1 MLRTFDIVNGNPVP
15 DLLHLD
21 ATSALTRKREVE
33 ARLSALKGDAD
44 KVGEREALK
53 LENVALDARLRV
65 LREQAKQ
72 EGVRRNFAGIGS
84 PLHEALTEQLAP
96 DVVAELER
104 AALAKLADRERRS
117 AERRAAKAG
126 T

>member
-1 MLRTFDIVNGNPVP
+1 MMRTFDIVNGNPVP
-15 DLLHLD
+15 DLVHLD
-21 ATSALTRKREVE
+21 GPATLARKREVE
-33 ARLSALKGDAD
+33 ARLSALRGDAS
-44 KVGEREALK
+44 KVEEREALK
-53 LENVALDARLRV
+53 LENVALDARLRM

-84 PLHEALTEQLAP
+84 PLHEAITERLAP

-117 AERRAAKAG
+117 AERRAAKGGA
-126 T
+126 